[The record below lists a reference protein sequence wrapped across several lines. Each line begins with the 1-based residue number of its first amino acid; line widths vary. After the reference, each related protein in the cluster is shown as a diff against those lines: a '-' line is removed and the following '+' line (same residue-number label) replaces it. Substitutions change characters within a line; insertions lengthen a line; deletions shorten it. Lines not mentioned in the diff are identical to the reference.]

1 MSTPSS
7 ASPTTA
13 VTPVVI
19 PLSRS
24 AVWLIGTAVLAL
36 LAYYFIGIDQGA
48 VSLFGADEHVHE
60 LVHDGRHFLG
70 FPCH

>member
-1 MSTPSS
+1 MSMPTP
-7 ASPTTA
+7 AA
-13 VTPVVI
+13 VATPIAI

-24 AVWLIGTAVLAL
+24 MIWLVGTAALAL
-36 LAYYFIGIDQGA
+36 LVYYVVGIDQGA
-48 VSLFGADEHVHE
+48 LSLFGADEHVHE